1 MHGDTS
7 CDEGSSSS
15 SESEYSGSFI
25 AADGPEDPALGLDLN
40 TQHDFPAFG
49 NSGSLESSRREEQ
62 ARTLPLPTVFSAPYA
77 APELFMSRQFDERV
91 DIFSFGL
98 VMWEVFAGVC
108 VCAQPNV
115 ACRVVFGML
124 GCSPQL

>member
-1 MHGDTS
+1 
-7 CDEGSSSS
+7 
-15 SESEYSGSFI
+15 
-25 AADGPEDPALGLDLN
+25 
-40 TQHDFPAFG
+40 
-49 NSGSLESSRREEQ
+49 
-62 ARTLPLPTVFSAPYA
+62 VPYA

-108 VCAQPNV
+108 VCVCAQPNV